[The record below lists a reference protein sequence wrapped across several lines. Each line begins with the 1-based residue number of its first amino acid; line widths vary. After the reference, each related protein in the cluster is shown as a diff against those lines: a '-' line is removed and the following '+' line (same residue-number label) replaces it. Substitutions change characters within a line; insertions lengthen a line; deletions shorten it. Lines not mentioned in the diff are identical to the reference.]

1 VADRN
6 AEALKKGQRRPG
18 RMWRPWRDGE
28 KARFR
33 RAAGANILGN
43 AVKIAVV
50 GGTGAAF
57 GSVALLADA
66 AHSVADLVASAVVF
80 VWGGSRYDDA
90 DETHPHGHQRIEPLT
105 ALFVGATIVLLGV
118 LLLRESVVEFLGSPG
133 VEANPILL
141 GALAFAMVDMYL
153 LYRYTERVNA
163 TLGSTA
169 LTALAADCLND
180 IYTTVA
186 ALVGVFGVLLG
197 FPVLDPV
204 AGALVSVLV
213 VYQGVEIGRENVT
226 YLVGAAPP
234 AGDRERVTEA
244 LREHS
249 AVEGV
254 HDLTVFYDGTDLEVE
269 VHVEV
274 DGEMTLREAHAVET
288 ALVTGLRDLEN
299 VGDVH
304 VHLDPSGLGE
314 WKEADDAPDDIGV
327 DDAGTDVTPDPG
339 KRSD

>member
-1 VADRN
+1 
-6 AEALKKGQRRPG
+6 
-18 RMWRPWRDGE
+18 MWHPWGDGE

-33 RAAGANILGN
+33 LAAGANILGN
-43 AVKIAVV
+43 ALKIAVV
-50 GGTGAAF
+50 GATGLAF

-80 VWGGSRYDDA
+80 VWGGARYDDA
-90 DETHPHGHQRIEPLT
+90 DETHPHGHQRIEPLA

-118 LLLRESVVEFLGSPG
+118 LLLRESVSEFLGSPEITASP
-133 VEANPILL
+133 VLVA
-141 GALAFAMVDMYL
+141 ALAFALVDMYL
-153 LYRYTERVNA
+153 LYRYTERINA

-186 ALVGVFGVLLG
+186 ALVGVVGALFG
-197 FPVLDPV
+197 FPLLDPV

-234 AGDRERVTEA
+234 AGDRDRVIEA
-244 LREHS
+244 LREHP

-274 DGEMTLREAHAVET
+274 DGEMMLREAHDVET
-288 ALVTGLRDLEN
+288 QLVTGLRDLPD

-314 WKEADDAPDDIGV
+314 WKEADDAGGESGPVPEPGTR
-327 DDAGTDVTPDPG
+327 DA
-339 KRSD
+339 

>member
-1 VADRN
+1 
-6 AEALKKGQRRPG
+6 
-18 RMWRPWRDGE
+18 MWRPWGDGE
-28 KARFR
+28 KARFQ

-50 GGTGAAF
+50 GVTGLTF

-80 VWGGSRYDDA
+80 VWGGSRYDAA

-105 ALFVGATIVLLGV
+105 ALFVGATIVLLGA
-118 LLLRESVVEFLGSPG
+118 LLLRESVEG
-133 VEANPILL
+133 LL
-141 GALAFAMVDMYL
+141 GPPEVAASPVLVAALLFALVDMYL
-153 LYRYTERVNA
+153 LYWYTNRVNA
-163 TLGSTA
+163 SLGSTS

-197 FPVLDPV
+197 FPVLDAV
-204 AGALVSVLV
+204 AGALVSLLV

-234 AGDRERVTEA
+234 PGDRERVTEA

-274 DGEMTLREAHAVET
+274 DGEMTLREAHDLET
-288 ALVTGLRDLEN
+288 TLVTGLRDLDD

-314 WKEADDAPDDIGV
+314 WKEAEDGSGGIEVVDGADATDGSGGR
-327 DDAGTDVTPDPG
+327 DA
-339 KRSD
+339 

>member
-1 VADRN
+1 
-6 AEALKKGQRRPG
+6 
-18 RMWRPWRDGE
+18 MWRPWGDDE
-28 KARFR
+28 KARFQ
-33 RAAGANILGN
+33 RAAGVNILGN

-50 GGTGAAF
+50 GVTGLTF

-118 LLLRESVVEFLGSPG
+118 LLLRESISEFLGSPE
-133 VEANPILL
+133 VTASPVLVAALL
-141 GALAFAMVDMYL
+141 FALVDMYL

-163 TLGSTA
+163 SLGSTA

-186 ALVGVFGVLLG
+186 ALAGVFGVLLG
-197 FPVLDPV
+197 FPILDPI
-204 AGALVSVLV
+204 AGALVSLLV

-234 AGDRERVTEA
+234 ARDRERVTEA
-244 LREHS
+244 LREHP

-274 DGEMTLREAHAVET
+274 DGGMTLREAHAVET
-288 ALVTGLRDLEN
+288 ALVTGLRDLED

-314 WKEADDAPDDIGV
+314 WKEAEDGGGGFEVV
-327 DDAGTDVTPDPG
+327 DGPEATDGSG
-339 KRSD
+339 KRDA

>member
-1 VADRN
+1 
-6 AEALKKGQRRPG
+6 
-18 RMWRPWRDGE
+18 MYRPWGDGE

-33 RAAGANILGN
+33 RAAGVNILGN
-43 AVKIAVV
+43 ALKIAVV
-50 GGTGAAF
+50 GAAGLAF

-105 ALFVGATIVLLGV
+105 ALFVGATILLLGV
-118 LLLRESVVEFLGSPG
+118 ILLRESVAGLIGPPDVAASP
-133 VEANPILL
+133 VLVA
-141 GALAFAMVDMYL
+141 ALMFAMADMYL
-153 LYRYTERVNA
+153 LYWYTERANA

-169 LTALAADCLND
+169 LTALATDCLND

-186 ALVGVFGVLLG
+186 ALVGVFGVFLG
-197 FPVLDPV
+197 VPVLDPM
-204 AGALVSVLV
+204 AGGLVSLLV
-213 VYQGVEIGRENVT
+213 VYQGVEIARENVT
-226 YLVGAAPP
+226 YPVGAAPP
-234 AGDRERVTEA
+234 AGDRERVTAA
-244 LREHS
+244 LREHP

-274 DGEMTLREAHAVET
+274 DGGMTLREAHDVET
-288 ALVTGLRDLEN
+288 QLVTGLRDLDD

-314 WKEADDAPDDIGV
+314 WKEAEDRGSGFEAVDGTGATGGTETVDGAGATDGTEATEGSGTRDA
-327 DDAGTDVTPDPG
+327 
-339 KRSD
+339 

>member
-1 VADRN
+1 
-6 AEALKKGQRRPG
+6 
-18 RMWRPWRDGE
+18 MWCPWGDGE
-28 KARFR
+28 KARFQ
-33 RAAGANILGN
+33 RAAGANVLGN

-50 GGTGAAF
+50 GVTGLTF

-80 VWGGSRYDDA
+80 VWGGSRYDAA

-105 ALFVGATIVLLGV
+105 ALFVGATIVLLGA
-118 LLLRESVVEFLGSPG
+118 LLLRESVGG
-133 VEANPILL
+133 LL
-141 GALAFAMVDMYL
+141 GPPEVSASPVLVAALLFAMADMYL

-163 TLGSTA
+163 TLGSTS
-169 LTALAADCLND
+169 LTALATDCLND

-186 ALVGVFGVLLG
+186 ALVGVLGVLLG
-197 FPVLDPV
+197 FPVLDAA
-204 AGALVSVLV
+204 AGGLVSLLV

-226 YLVGAAPP
+226 YLVGGAPP
-234 AGDRERVTEA
+234 PGDRERVIRA
-244 LREHS
+244 LREHP

-254 HDLTVFYDGTDLEVE
+254 HDLTVYYDGTDLEVE

-288 ALVTGLRDLEN
+288 ALVTGLRDLDD

-314 WKEADDAPDDIGV
+314 WKEAEDGGDGPDLV
-327 DDAGTDVTPDPG
+327 DGAEATDGSGERDV
-339 KRSD
+339 

>member
-1 VADRN
+1 
-6 AEALKKGQRRPG
+6 
-18 RMWRPWRDGE
+18 MWRPWGDGE
-28 KARFR
+28 KARFQ
-33 RAAGANILGN
+33 RAAGVNVLGN
-43 AVKIAVV
+43 AVKIAVE
-50 GGTGAAF
+50 GAAGLQF
-57 GSVALLADA
+57 GSVALVADA
-66 AHSVADLVASAVVF
+66 AHSVADLVASGVVF

-118 LLLRESVVEFLGSPG
+118 LLLRESVVGLVGPHDVAASP
-133 VEANPILL
+133 VLVAALL
-141 GALAFAMVDMYL
+141 FALADMYL
-153 LYRYTERVNA
+153 LYRYTEFANE

-186 ALVGVFGVLLG
+186 ALAGVFGVFLG
-197 FPVLDPV
+197 YPILDSV
-204 AGALVSVLV
+204 AGALVSLLV
-213 VYQGVEIGRENVT
+213 VYQGVEIARENVT
-226 YLVGAAPP
+226 YLVGGAPP

-244 LREHS
+244 LREHP

-274 DGEMTLREAHAVET
+274 DGEMTLREAHNLET
-288 ALVTGLRDLEN
+288 RLVTRLRELEN

-314 WKEADDAPDDIGV
+314 WKDAE
-327 DDAGTDVTPDPG
+327 DAAGGPG
-339 KRSD
+339 PAPKPGSRGD

>member
-1 VADRN
+1 
-6 AEALKKGQRRPG
+6 
-18 RMWRPWRDGE
+18 MWRPWGSDE
-28 KARFR
+28 KSRFQ
-33 RAAGANILGN
+33 RAAALNVLGN
-43 AVKIAVV
+43 ALKILVE
-50 GGTGAAF
+50 GAAGLAF

-105 ALFVGATIVLLGV
+105 ALFVGATILVLGV
-118 LLLRESVVEFLGSPG
+118 LLFRESVVGLLGPHDVDAS
-133 VEANPILL
+133 PILV
-141 GALAFAMVDMYL
+141 GALLFAMADMYL
-153 LYRYTERVNA
+153 LYWYTDRVNA
-163 TLGSTA
+163 QLGSTA
-169 LTALAADCLND
+169 LTALATDCLND
-180 IYTTVA
+180 IYTTIA
-186 ALVGVFGVLLG
+186 ALVGVLGVLLG
-197 FPVLDPV
+197 FSILDPI

-213 VYQGVEIGRENVT
+213 MYQGVEIARENVT

-234 AGDRERVTEA
+234 EGDRKRVIGA
-244 LREHS
+244 LREHP

-274 DGEMTLREAHAVET
+274 DGEMTLRHAHDIET
-288 ALVTGLRDLEN
+288 ELVSRLRELED

-314 WKEADDAPDDIGV
+314 WKEADDLTE
-327 DDAGTDVTPDPG
+327 AG
-339 KRSD
+339 R

>member
-1 VADRN
+1 
-6 AEALKKGQRRPG
+6 
-18 RMWRPWRDGE
+18 MWGPWDDSE
-28 KARFR
+28 KARFQ
-33 RAAGANILGN
+33 RAAGVNILGN
-43 AVKIAVV
+43 ALKIAVV
-50 GGTGAAF
+50 GATGVAF

-80 VWGGSRYDDA
+80 VWGGSRYDAA

-105 ALFVGATIVLLGV
+105 ALFVGAIIVLLGV
-118 LLLRESVVEFLGSPG
+118 LLLRESVTELLGSPG
-133 VEANPILL
+133 VEADPILVA
-141 GALAFAMVDMYL
+141 ALVFALVDMYL
-153 LYRYTERVNA
+153 LYWYTERVNA

-186 ALVGVFGVLLG
+186 ALVGVFAVLLG
-197 FPVLDPV
+197 VPILDPV
-204 AGALVSVLV
+204 AGALVSLLV

-234 AGDRERVTEA
+234 VGDRERVTEA
-244 LREHS
+244 LREHP

-254 HDLTVFYDGTDLEVE
+254 HDLTVYYDGTDLEVE

-274 DGEMTLREAHAVET
+274 DGGMTLREAHDVET
-288 ALVTGLRDLEN
+288 ALVTGLRDLEDI
-299 VGDVH
+299 GDVH

-314 WKEADDAPDDIGV
+314 WKDAQDGTGGFEAVGDTEAV
-327 DDAGTDVTPDPG
+327 DDSDPTDGSETRD
-339 KRSD
+339 D